1 MQWVEELPES
11 PEESPVSCIYK
22 SCRNMKKTQEAIN
35 ESKQQCQLEGEHHAL
50 VLVVFSWQ

>member
-22 SCRNMKKTQEAIN
+22 SWGDKKKTREAIDD
-35 ESKQQCQLEGEHHAL
+35 SKQQCQLEREHYAL
-50 VLVVFSWQ
+50 VLAVFSWQ